1 MFYDQLAMKGQQIE
15 RIYVGS
21 TFCSQYF
28 SQQTKYDFVLNFCQQ
43 HNIKVTLT
51 LPVFTEKDLVLGKK
65 KVEKLLDKGQEVV
78 DEVTINDIGMLTY
91 MQSKVKVRINLGR
104 LFFKDPRDCRIP
116 NYKEKMVEPVLL
128 SNLENDFWR
137 TFHVNLVELDSTNRV
152 INTSILLKSDID
164 IGIHY
169 PFCYMSTSNICKFA
183 SIHKDIAS
191 KFRPNMACNLECEHI
206 IDTYSGHITQTD
218 CDPIIYRLG
227 RTLYYETEVS
237 EFVGKQ
243 PSRIIYFP
251 INEWRKCCNGNIG
264 TIK

>member
-1 MFYDQLAMKGQQIE
+1 MKGQQVE

-21 TFCSQYF
+21 AFCSQYF
-28 SQQTKYDFVLNFCQQ
+28 LRQTRYDFILNFCQQ

-51 LPVFTEKDLVLGKK
+51 IPVFTEKDLIFGME
-65 KVEKLLDKGQEVV
+65 KVEKLLDKGEEVV
-78 DEVTINDIGMLTY
+78 DEVTVNDIGMLACLQT
-91 MQSKVKVRINLGR
+91 KVKVRINLGR

-116 NYKEKMVEPVLL
+116 SYKEKMIEPVLL

-137 TFHVNLVELDSTNRV
+137 TFRFDLVELDSTNRV
-152 INTSILLKSDID
+152 INTSILLKTDID

-169 PFCYMSTSNICKFA
+169 PFCYMSTGNICKFA

-191 KFRPNMACNLECEHI
+191 KFRPNIACNLECEHI

-218 CDPIIYRLG
+218 CEPIIYRLG

-237 EFVGKQ
+237 EFVGRQ

-251 INEWRKCCNGNIG
+251 INEWRKCCDGNTGAIE
-264 TIK
+264 